1 MLFEKPQEKRSTF
14 ERIAGGLSGFG
25 AGVAGK
31 GVQFQQ
37 AEQERRQGLSEERKQ
52 AAAEDL
58 RRVQGMLNVGDLNG
72 VKKLATERLGLI
84 KQFGGDGVDTQQLL
98 DLAGKAETDPMAYSL
113 LRSDVGSA
121 VKSAADQG
129 YIDLSNDPSTK
140 STAAI
145 DTLNELSEIGN
156 LTPEEKAQAA
166 RIQLKLATGEEH
178 LSVTDRLFLASQTA
192 LIDLNKTKSMSKQA
206 REEDF
211 VDNAFGAVGEITDLN
226 RAFELL
232 ETTDTGGW
240 VSLQKKAT
248 DFFGT
253 TPANIGELNNLLGAN
268 VLAGLSAFTGAISEG
283 ERAFLVE
290 MSASI
295 ANGKQVNKANLRR
308 LMRIKNNAVRNGTRI
323 LERRAKNGD
332 TDAAEILSD
341 LNAQLAQGKKGNNV
355 PAVGGQFENMTDEEL
370 DAFIAGGN

>member
-1 MLFEKPQEKRSTF
+1 MLFEKPQEKRSTMGK
-14 ERIAGGLSGFG
+14 IANAMQGFG
-25 AGVAGK
+25 AGIRGGGTELMMA
-31 GVQFQQ
+31 QQ
-37 AEQERRQGLSEERKQ
+37 KQQQQLSEERKK

-84 KQFGGDGVDTQQLL
+84 NQMNGDGGDTQQLL